1 MKRIHFLLLVLLTAT
16 GSCNKF
22 LDAKPEDIVFPGN
35 YYQTE
40 QELDYALTAVYH
52 ILGSDGL
59 YGNNALYLLGWSAD
73 EGYMN
78 RSSIAVGAFRNN
90 NTISDTYVT
99 ALWRELYNGINRAN
113 ILLANV
119 NNNTAIPEEKRQI
132 VRGQALFL
140 RAYFYFLLV
149 QNFGGVPLKLQPS
162 NSAIDVHIAKATD
175 KAVYD
180 QIIKDMTEAEGL
192 VPTINTVG
200 FSGRVTKSAVRG
212 LLMRVCLHM
221 AGYPVKEEA
230 RYQDVIT
237 WGKKII
243 DDTQAGHQ
251 LNASYSNIFITT
263 AQEKYDIKESIWEVE
278 FVGNGT
284 DNYSETGRNGWINGI
299 STANTNTGRADAYM
313 SYTAKLYNS
322 YEPGDLRK
330 FWCIPFFNYTALPAA
345 SGTKTLINEIATEA
359 GKYTR
364 TPGKWRREYETLI
377 PKMATRSPINIP
389 LLRYSDVLLMYAEAQ
404 NELQGPTTEVI
415 DLVNKVRR
423 RAWSTGIKSITVTN
437 GGSGYTSAPTVT
449 ITGGGGSGA
458 TAKAVITA
466 GAVTRIDLDRDVT
479 GVTFYNNGKYTS
491 APTITITGGGGT
503 DASATADIY
512 LLTDAD
518 VKPAFTATKEAF
530 RKFIQDE
537 RLRELNF
544 ENLRKADL
552 VRWGIYYEVSQAMAA
567 TMTIDMPGSVFIS
580 YYSNTETPKHL
591 LLPIPAAEMVTN
603 NKMVQ
608 NSGW

>member
-1 MKRIHFLLLVLLTAT
+1 MKRIHFLLLLLMTT

-40 QELDYALTAVYH
+40 QELEYALTSVYH
-52 ILGSDGL
+52 VLGADGV

-78 RSSIAVGAFRNN
+78 RSAIATGAFRNN
-90 NTISDTYVT
+90 NSLSDTYVS
-99 ALWRELYNGINRAN
+99 AFWRDLYNGINRAN

-119 NNNTAIPEEKRQI
+119 DNNTTIPEEKRKV
-132 VRGQALFL
+132 VRGEALFL

-149 QNFGGVPLKLQPS
+149 QNYGGVPLKLTPS
-162 NSAIDVHIAKATD
+162 NSAIDVHIERATD
-175 KAVYD
+175 KEVYE

-192 VPTINTVG
+192 VQPISDFG
-200 FSGRVTKSAVRG
+200 YGGRVSKSAVRG
-212 LLMRVCLHM
+212 IMMRVCLYM
-221 AGYPVKEEA
+221 AGYPVKETA
-230 RYQDVIT
+230 RYQDVVN
-237 WGKKII
+237 WGKKIME
-243 DDTQAGHQ
+243 DVPAGHL
-251 LNASYSNIFITT
+251 LNTSYSNIFITT
-263 AQEKYDIKESIWEVE
+263 AQEKYDIKENIWEVE

-284 DNYSETGRNGWINGI
+284 DNYVETGRNGWINGI

-322 YEPGDLRK
+322 FEPGDLRK
-330 FWCIPFFNYTALPAA
+330 FWCIPFFNYAALPAV
-345 SGTKTLINEIATEA
+345 SGTKTLIAELTTEA
-359 GKYTR
+359 SKYTR

-377 PKMATRSPINIP
+377 PKMATRSPINVP
-389 LLRYSDVLLMYAEAQ
+389 LLRYADVLLMYAEAQ
-404 NELQGPTTEVI
+404 NELNGPTAEAI

-449 ITGGGGSGA
+449 ISGGGGSGA
-458 TAKAVITA
+458 TATAVITA
-466 GAVTRIDLDRDVT
+466 GAVTQINLDRDAT
-479 GVTFYNNGKYTS
+479 GVTFFNNGKYTS

-503 DASATADIY
+503 GALATADIY
-512 LLTDAD
+512 KLSDAD
-518 VKPAFTATKEAF
+518 VKPAFTATKESF

-552 VRWGIYYEVSQAMAA
+552 IRWGIYYEVSQQMAA
-567 TMTIDMPGSVFIS
+567 TMTVDMPGSVFIS

-591 LLPIPAAEMVTN
+591 LFPIPAAEMVTN
-603 NKMVQ
+603 NKIVQ
-608 NSGW
+608 NPGW